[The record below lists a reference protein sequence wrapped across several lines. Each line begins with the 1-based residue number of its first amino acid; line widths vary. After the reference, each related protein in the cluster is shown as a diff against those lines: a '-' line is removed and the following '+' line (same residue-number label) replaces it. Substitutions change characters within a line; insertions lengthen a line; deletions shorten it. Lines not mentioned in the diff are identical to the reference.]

1 MQILKF
7 ELTPDEY
14 NFIRSVLGDLPTKS
28 NAWVFLNNLE
38 KQATAQVQAAQV
50 QASQVQTAQEQP
62 AAAPAAE
69 AV

>member
-1 MQILKF
+1 MQTLKF

-38 KQATAQVQAAQV
+38 KQAAAQVQAADP
-50 QASQVQTAQEQP
+50 QAPTAPAP
-62 AAAPAAE
+62 AAA
-69 AV
+69 

>member
-7 ELTPDEY
+7 EMTADEY
-14 NFIRSVLGDLPTKS
+14 NFLRSVLGDLPTKS

-38 KQATAQVQAAQV
+38 KQATAQVQPVQVPASHV
-50 QASQVQTAQEQP
+50 QAAQEQP
-62 AAAPAAE
+62 AASPAAE

>member
-1 MQILKF
+1 MQTLKF

-38 KQATAQVQAAQV
+38 KQAAAQVQAAQE
-50 QASQVQTAQEQP
+50 QAAA
-62 AAAPAAE
+62 AAAPAPAPAAE
-69 AV
+69 

>member
-1 MQILKF
+1 MQILNF
-7 ELTPDEY
+7 ELTADEY

>member
-38 KQATAQVQAAQV
+38 KQATAQVQAAQ
-50 QASQVQTAQEQP
+50 EQP
-62 AAAPAAE
+62 AAAPTAE

>member
-7 ELTPDEY
+7 ELTADEY
-14 NFIRSVLGDLPTKS
+14 NFIRSVLGDLPTKT

-38 KQATAQVQAAQV
+38 KQAAAQVQAAQE
-50 QASQVQTAQEQP
+50 QA
-62 AAAPAAE
+62 AAAPATE

>member
-69 AV
+69 TV

>member
-14 NFIRSVLGDLPTKS
+14 NFLRSVLGDLPTKS

-38 KQATAQVQAAQV
+38 KQATAQVQAAQE
-50 QASQVQTAQEQP
+50 QAAA
-62 AAAPAAE
+62 AAAPAPAAE
-69 AV
+69 

>member
-7 ELTPDEY
+7 ELTADEY

>member
-38 KQATAQVQAAQV
+38 KQATAQVQAAQASAQV
-50 QASQVQTAQEQP
+50 QAAQEQP